1 MKEVHAKPL
10 NVVKQA
16 AAELVL
22 HMAGQFLRQGGPE
35 IGRDSQY
42 RHPDQGEQRQPD
54 ATVL

>member
-1 MKEVHAKPL
+1 MAMKEVHAKPL
-10 NVVKQA
+10 NV
-16 AAELVL
+16 VL